1 MRPENGNES
10 NSAEKR
16 KALQKSGNVFF
27 YRIFRNP
34 AMSFFI
40 GFSEIR
46 QCLFLSDFQ
55 KSGNV
60 IFIGFSVVFS
70 LVE

>member
-1 MRPENGNES
+1 MN
-10 NSAEKR
+10 
-16 KALQKSGNVFF
+16 
-27 YRIFRNP
+27 RIPLKKERHCRNP
-34 AMSFFI
+34 AMSFFIGFSEIRQCLFFI